1 MSDSAPGTKGLYVS
15 RADLTAATGVVF
27 VVEHAFADIRD
38 DLHVPVRMQRKA
50 TAWSDLIV
58 IPDHETTEAHVRW
71 IALAVDREV
80 VPGLEP
86 VAIATSQGVPGSK
99 LQHLR
104 VSSPACHLP
113 TGLSLHVQQSFI
125 YLSLWKGFL

>member
-1 MSDSAPGTKGLYVS
+1 MADSAPGTKGLYVS

-27 VVEHAFADIRD
+27 VVEHAFADMGD
-38 DLHVPVRMQRKA
+38 DLHVPVPMQRKA

-58 IPDHETTEAHVRW
+58 IPDHETTEARVRR
-71 IALAVDREV
+71 IALAVDGEV

-86 VAIATSQGVPGSK
+86 AAISTSQGVPGSK

-104 VSSPACHLP
+104 VSLACRPFADPVKTTRATVL
-113 TGLSLHVQQSFI
+113 
-125 YLSLWKGFL
+125 YLSVTLERI